1 MGYTIYGKQLAWDG
15 GECGLYKSRD
25 PIARMEYAIMDMNL
39 LVTAINGM
47 PLQKA
52 IEAVTQLRNQ
62 ATEQAKWQRT
72 PQNAGFPIL
81 IQIPISDICITDVR
95 GNIQNTEKFCNDV
108 LNALGGK

>member
-1 MGYTIYGKQLAWDG
+1 MIYKIQGKQLPYDG
-15 GECGLYKSRD
+15 GECGLYKSRN
-25 PIARMEYAIMDMNL
+25 PIERMEYAVMDINL

-52 IEAVTQLRNQ
+52 VEAVTQLKDQ
-62 ATEQAKWQRT
+62 ATEQAKWQHT

-81 IQIPISDICITDVR
+81 RQLPSSDISITKVR